1 VSSSEEGGI
10 INWIKKLINQPK
22 VVRKV
27 AAVMQRHWGALR
39 KGATLVTV
47 MVAMAIEDSIG
58 RGSSS
63 VTQRRMKVLVV
74 PVSRISSSSCQYI
87 MFVLSHR
94 LEDA

>member
-1 VSSSEEGGI
+1 M

-39 KGATLVTV
+39 KGTTIVTV

-58 RGSSS
+58 RGSS
-63 VTQRRMKVLVV
+63 
-74 PVSRISSSSCQYI
+74 
-87 MFVLSHR
+87 
-94 LEDA
+94 